1 MTPINFRTSE
11 FKIRDLLQ
19 FFKVRNEVAKN
30 KKNMME

>member
-19 FFKVRNEVAKN
+19 LFKVRNEVAKN